1 MSNKENKDKRSLMN
15 NIVFTLQHMFKWQP
29 ESMWLTLVNSIAVAI
44 APFIWVVVPKLII
57 DAVSTKQSTSYII
70 TILLCTLIIASIVY
84 FTKEACIG
92 VYRMKMARTRM
103 LFGLDLHGKAMQ
115 LDYHHVE
122 NVDTQNALHRAKW
135 TTSNPQFG
143 MGGVMQNTFS
153 IVGYLLGFIGYLGI
167 IFSLNPLVLI
177 YLLFSVTII
186 YRRKDKANKFQ
197 HSKEDE
203 LRPDERKFR
212 YLARIM
218 TDFEFGKDIRIYQ
231 LKEMLLQKMLYF
243 NRKTEA
249 IQKTIYKEF
258 LIVELLDTVLVLF
271 RDGIVYGYI
280 TYLTL
285 NGRLTFGDFILY
297 TGTISGFAVWMQE
310 LMRQV
315 TLLRFAARY
324 VDDYR
329 DYMEIDGNVVLVEP
343 LEAPKGERHD
353 ICFKDICFKY
363 PDSEKAVFDKF
374 TLEIPAGQ
382 KLAIVGT
389 NGAGKTSL
397 IKLLTGLYRPNS
409 GEIHISGTDIARVP
423 LIEHYKLF
431 SVVYQEIKPL
441 AASIAENV
449 ASCES
454 PDEAMVW
461 DALKRSGLEK
471 KVKTLGKSID
481 TELLKVIYDDG
492 IELSGGENQKLALA
506 RALYK
511 NGPIVIL
518 DEPTSALDPIAEKD
532 IYESFNDMIGNRTAI
547 FISHRLSSTKFC
559 DKVVFIEDGKIIES
573 GSHSELMALKGKYAH
588 MFNLQAQYYQT
599 QSEVSA

>member
-1 MSNKENKDKRSLMN
+1 MSNKEKKDKRSLMS

-29 ESMWLTLVNSIAVAI
+29 ESLWLTLVNSLAVAI

-57 DAVSTKQSTSYII
+57 DAVSTKQSIKYII
-70 TILLCTLIIASIVY
+70 TILLCTLILASIVY

-103 LFGLDLHGKAMQ
+103 LFGLELHGKAMQ

-177 YLLFSVTII
+177 YLLISVFII

-231 LKEMLLQKMLYF
+231 LKEMLLEKMLYF

-258 LIVELLDTVLVLF
+258 LKVELLDTVLVLL

-315 TLLRFAARY
+315 TLLRLAARY

-329 DYMEIDGNVVLVEP
+329 DYLEIDGNVVLNEP

-363 PDSEKAVFDKF
+363 PDSEKVVFDKL

-409 GEIHISGTDIARVP
+409 GEIHISGTDISRVP
-423 LIEHYKLF
+423 LTEHYKLF

-454 PDEAMVW
+454 PDETMVW
-461 DALKRSGLEK
+461 DALRRSGLEK

-559 DKVVFIEDGKIIES
+559 DKVIFIEDGKIIES